1 MFSRFLPALLRGLP
15 PENAHRIAIHGA
27 RWASHLSAPP
37 VANICLRSQVLG
49 MDLPHPIGLAAGF
62 DKDAEAVS
70 GLLALGF
77 SFVEVGSITPLPQ
90 PGNPRPRVFRL
101 PSDGAVI
108 NRYGFN
114 SRGAQF
120 ASARL
125 AHVRQQHPDAAV
137 GINIGPNKTTTA
149 IEQDLITCIEHL
161 SAYASYLVINL
172 SSPNT
177 PGLRDNQA
185 PHRLASA
192 LQAVLTAR
200 NDYAPTVPLLV
211 KLSPDINPQD
221 IKPIADVVK
230 AHGVDGLIL
239 SNTSIARPAILNS
252 PNRYQAGGLSGRPVL
267 SGSTALLR
275 SFYIATGGKIPLIG
289 VGGVDSAQS
298 AYEKIRAGASLV
310 QLYTA
315 LVYKGMALV
324 RDIVKQLPALLH
336 ADGFDTLSEAVGADH
351 KG

>member
-120 ASARL
+120 VSDRL

-149 IEQDLITCIEHL
+149 IEQDLVTCIEHL
-161 SAYASYLVINL
+161 GAYASPSEAADAWVRLERRLGQYLTGYERVIQVSNQ
-172 SSPNT
+172 SGGT
-177 PGLRDNQA
+177 WYRLRASGFADRNEA
-185 PHRLASA
+185 LRLCAV
-192 LQAVLTAR
+192 LQAE
-200 NDYAPTVPLLV
+200 YAEC
-211 KLSPDINPQD
+211 
-221 IKPIADVVK
+221 IAVVT
-230 AHGVDGLIL
+230 D
-239 SNTSIARPAILNS
+239 
-252 PNRYQAGGLSGRPVL
+252 
-267 SGSTALLR
+267 
-275 SFYIATGGKIPLIG
+275 
-289 VGGVDSAQS
+289 
-298 AYEKIRAGASLV
+298 
-310 QLYTA
+310 
-315 LVYKGMALV
+315 
-324 RDIVKQLPALLH
+324 
-336 ADGFDTLSEAVGADH
+336 
-351 KG
+351 